1 MPTIDPAEFARTM
14 AHVPT
19 PVTVVTT
26 VDAAGR
32 RRGFTAGSFTSLSLD
47 PPLVLVC
54 LAKRAAG
61 HDAFV
66 RTDRF
71 LVNVLAADQA
81 DIAGAFARSGHSGID
96 KFAGTPMEPLEH
108 GLPGLT
114 DATARIVCALHD
126 VLDGGDHSIL
136 VGRVESAAVG
146 GAEPLVHHNRRF
158 TRPGSGADLVSSGAS
173 TTR

>member
-32 RRGFTAGSFTSLSLD
+32 RLGFTAGSFTSLSLD

-54 LAKRAAG
+54 LAKKASCHEG
-61 HDAFV
+61 FV
-66 RTDRF
+66 HSRRF

-81 DIAGAFARSGHSGID
+81 DVAGAFARSGHSGLD
-96 KFAGTPMEPLEH
+96 KFAGTPMQPLEH

-136 VGRVESAAVG
+136 VGRMESAEVS
-146 GAEPLVHHNRRF
+146 GAEPLVYHNRRF
-158 TRPGSGADLVSSGAS
+158 TRPGSTAELLSSAA
-173 TTR
+173 R